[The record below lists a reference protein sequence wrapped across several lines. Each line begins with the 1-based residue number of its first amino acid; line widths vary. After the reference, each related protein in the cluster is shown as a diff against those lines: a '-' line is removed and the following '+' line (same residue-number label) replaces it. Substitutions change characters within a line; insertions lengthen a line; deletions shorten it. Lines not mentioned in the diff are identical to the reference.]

1 MFQHARPRSA
11 ARFTA
16 RGFTLVELMVC
27 VALCATLALVAVP
40 GLQRWM
46 EARRLEGVANELAA
60 DLRLARSEA
69 IDRNQNVRIGF
80 RGVTTPSNCYV
91 IYVGAID
98 ACRCTPQGPARCD
111 AEGQAIRSVALR
123 AEQRISL
130 QANVATMS
138 FDAQHGTS
146 TPAATLRLASASG
159 LAIQHVVNLLGR
171 VRSCSP
177 QGAMAGYRAC

>member
-1 MFQHARPRSA
+1 MFQHARPGSA
-11 ARFTA
+11 GGFTA
-16 RGFTLVELMVC
+16 SGFTLIELMVC
-27 VALCATLALVAVP
+27 VALCAVLALIAVP
-40 GLQRWM
+40 SLQRWG

-69 IDRNQNVRIGF
+69 ISRQQNVRIGF

-91 IYVGAID
+91 VYVGALD
-98 ACRCTPQGPARCD
+98 ACRCTPQGQAACEAD
-111 AEGQAIRSVALR
+111 SQAIRSVALP
-123 AEQRISL
+123 AEDRLSL

-177 QGAMAGYRAC
+177 LGAVPGYRAC

>member
-1 MFQHARPRSA
+1 MLQLARPRSA
-11 ARFTA
+11 E
-16 RGFTLVELMVC
+16 GFTLIELMVC
-27 VALCATLALVAVP
+27 VAVCTVLALIAAP
-40 GLQRWM
+40 NLQRWM
-46 EARRLEGVANELAA
+46 EVRRLEGVANELAA

-69 IDRNQNVRIGF
+69 IGRNQNVRIGF

-91 IYVGAID
+91 VYVGAID
-98 ACRCTPQGPARCD
+98 ACRCTSRDEAACEAG
-111 AEGQAIRSVALR
+111 GQAIRHVALQ
-123 AEQRISL
+123 AGQQVSL
-130 QANVATMS
+130 QANVPTMS

-177 QGAMAGYRAC
+177 QGAVAGYRAC

>member
-1 MFQHARPRSA
+1 MFQHAGPRSA
-11 ARFTA
+11 G
-16 RGFTLVELMVC
+16 GFTLIELMVC
-27 VALCATLALVAVP
+27 VALCAVLALTAAP
-40 GLQRWM
+40 SLQRWT

-69 IDRNQNVRIGF
+69 ISRNQNVRIGF
-80 RGVTTPSNCYV
+80 RAVDTPSIAPSNCYV
-91 IYVGAID
+91 VYVGAID
-98 ACRCTPQGPARCD
+98 ACRCTLQGLAACGAD
-111 AEGQAIRSVALR
+111 ALAIRSVALP
-123 AEQRISL
+123 AEDRLSL

-159 LAIQHVVNLLGR
+159 LAIQHVVNVLGR

-177 QGAMAGYRAC
+177 LGAVPGYRAC

>member
-1 MFQHARPRSA
+1 MFQHAGPGSVSCFASA
-11 ARFTA
+11 
-16 RGFTLVELMVC
+16 GFTLIELMLC
-27 VALCATLALVAVP
+27 VALCAVLALIAAP
-40 GLQRWM
+40 SLQRWT
-46 EARRLEGVANELAA
+46 EARRLEGAANELAA

-69 IDRNQNVRIGF
+69 IGRNQNVRIGF

-91 IYVGAID
+91 VYLGAID
-98 ACRCTPQGPARCD
+98 ACRCTSQGPAACD
-111 AEGQAIRSVALR
+111 ADGQAIRNVALPAQDR
-123 AEQRISL
+123 LSL

-177 QGAMAGYRAC
+177 LGAVPGYRAC